1 MEIDV
6 IIPVY
11 KPDRELL
18 VLLKRLAGQTM
29 PVHKIILMNTE
40 EKYYREL
47 IDKTGEDPAKIF
59 DNVEVHHLAK
69 KDFDHGGTRHKA
81 VQYSQAD
88 IFVLMTQ
95 DAMPADQYLIEE
107 LTVHL
112 RAGLE
117 EERQSRKEQ
126 AQKRR
131 GAPGQEETEKHQE
144 GLAQEEAE
152 RRQEGSAQE
161 EQERQRVQPKQR
173 VRVAAAY
180 GRQLPGEDSSE
191 SEKISRYFNYPEKS
205 RIKTAAD
212 LNTMGIKTFFCSNVC
227 AAYRRDLYEES
238 GGFVRHTIF
247 NEDMIYASGAV
258 KAGYGIAYEA
268 KAQVIHSHNYTNM
281 QQLRRNFDL
290 GVSQAEHPEV
300 FAGVPS
306 ESEGKRLVKA
316 AFRYLK
322 RKGRLYR
329 FPGFCV
335 QCAFKYAGYKLGK
348 NYKKLPKKW
357 VTALT
362 AGKDYWKQEEVVCV
376 ES

>member
-1 MEIDV
+1 MLLFFCRIVLIVKVRRFRYNNKAKEFYGVFRLGKAEGSLEIDV

-11 KPDRELL
+11 KPGRELL

-117 EERQSRKEQ
+117 EERQS
-126 AQKRR
+126 
-131 GAPGQEETEKHQE
+131 
-144 GLAQEEAE
+144 
-152 RRQEGSAQE
+152 
-161 EQERQRVQPKQR
+161 R

>member
-6 IIPVY
+6 IIPLY
-11 KPDRELL
+11 KPGRELP
-18 VLLKRLAGQTM
+18 VLLERLAEQTM

-40 EKYYREL
+40 EKYFREM
-47 IDKTGEDPAKIF
+47 IAKTGTDPVEAF
-59 DNVEVHHLAK
+59 ANVEVHHLSK
-69 KDFDHGGTRHKA
+69 KEFDHGGTRHKA

-88 IFVLMTQ
+88 IFVMMTQ

-112 RAGLE
+112 RKRLE
-117 EERQSRKEQ
+117 EERKEQ
-126 AQKRR
+126 AENRLGGQKQSEKKEPKQAENRL
-131 GAPGQEETEKHQE
+131 GGQEQE
-144 GLAQEEAE
+144 
-152 RRQEGSAQE
+152 
-161 EQERQRVQPKQR
+161 QRKQG

-180 GRQLPGEDSSE
+180 ARQLSGEDSRE
-191 SEKISRYFNYPEKS
+191 TERISRYFNYPEKS
-205 RIKTAAD
+205 RIKTAGD
-212 LNTMGIKTFFCSNVC
+212 LKTMGIKTFFCSNVC
-227 AAYRRDLYEES
+227 AAYRRDLYEEL

-258 KAGYGIAYEA
+258 GAGYGIAYEA
-268 KAQVIHSHNYTNM
+268 KARVIHSHNYTNM

-290 GVSQAEHPEV
+290 GVSQAAHPEV
-300 FAGVPS
+300 FANVPS
-306 ESEGKRLVKA
+306 EAEGKRLVTA

-335 QCAFKYAGYKLGK
+335 QCGFKYVGYKLGK
-348 NYKKLPKKW
+348 HYRRLPKKW
-357 VTALT
+357 VMALT
-362 AGKDYWKQEEVVCV
+362 ADKDYWKQEEMICV

>member
-1 MEIDV
+1 LEIDV

-11 KPDRELL
+11 KPGRELP
-18 VLLKRLAGQTM
+18 VLLERLAGQTM

-40 EKYYREL
+40 EKYFREL
-47 IDKTGEDPAKIF
+47 IAKTGTDPVKAF
-59 DNVEVHHLAK
+59 DNVEVHHLSK

-88 IFVLMTQ
+88 IFVMMTQ
-95 DAMPADQYLIEE
+95 DAMPADSHLIEE

-112 RAGLE
+112 R
-117 EERQSRKEQ
+117 KEL
-126 AQKRR
+126 AEGPEPPKR
-131 GAPGQEETEKHQE
+131 
-144 GLAQEEAE
+144 
-152 RRQEGSAQE
+152 
-161 EQERQRVQPKQR
+161 R

-180 GRQLPGEDSSE
+180 ARQLPGEDSSE
-191 SEKISRYFNYPEKS
+191 AERISRYFNYPEKS

-212 LNTMGIKTFFCSNVC
+212 LNTLGIKAFFCSNVC

-247 NEDMIYASGAV
+247 NEDMIYAAGAV
-258 KAGYGIAYEA
+258 RAGYGIAYEA
-268 KAQVIHSHNYTNM
+268 KARVNHSHNYTNM

-290 GVSQAEHPEV
+290 GVSQAEHPEI
-300 FAGVPS
+300 FARVPS
-306 ESEGKRLVKA
+306 EAEGKKLVTA

-335 QCAFKYAGYKLGK
+335 QCAFKYAGYRLGK
-348 NYKKLPKKW
+348 NYKRLPKRW
-357 VTALT
+357 VMALT
-362 AGKDYWKQEEVVCV
+362 ADKDYWRQEEMICV

>member
-11 KPDRELL
+11 KPGRELP
-18 VLLKRLAGQTM
+18 VLLERLAGQTM

-40 EKYYREL
+40 EKYFREL
-47 IDKTGEDPAKIF
+47 IAKTGTDPVKAF
-59 DNVEVHHLAK
+59 DNVEVHHLSK

-88 IFVLMTQ
+88 IFVMMTQ
-95 DAMPADQYLIEE
+95 DAMPADSHLIEE

-112 RAGLE
+112 RKELE
-117 EERQSRKEQ
+117 EERKEQ
-126 AQKRR
+126 AENWLRGPEQPEKEEPCREGAGQAGSGPEPSKR
-131 GAPGQEETEKHQE
+131 
-144 GLAQEEAE
+144 
-152 RRQEGSAQE
+152 
-161 EQERQRVQPKQR
+161 R

-180 GRQLPGEDSSE
+180 ARQLPGEDSSE
-191 SEKISRYFNYPEKS
+191 AERISRYFNYPEKS

-212 LNTMGIKTFFCSNVC
+212 LNTMGIKVFFCSNVC

-247 NEDMIYASGAV
+247 NEDMIYAAGAV
-258 KAGYGIAYEA
+258 RAGYGIAYEA
-268 KAQVIHSHNYTNM
+268 KARVNHSHNYTNM

-300 FAGVPS
+300 FANVPS
-306 ESEGKRLVKA
+306 EAEGKKLVTA
-316 AFRYLK
+316 ALRYLK

-329 FPGFCV
+329 FPGFCM
-335 QCAFKYAGYKLGK
+335 QCAFKYAGYRLGK
-348 NYKKLPKKW
+348 NYKRLPKRW
-357 VTALT
+357 VMALT
-362 AGKDYWKQEEVVCV
+362 ADKDYWRQEEMICV